1 MLTYNNNPD
10 ELTENYKTALQSKY
24 CVLDNFSLIRYDRH
38 FELLEKHL
46 GSIIKS
52 QYDPNDRIVI
62 DHFDTDYYL
71 DGFPYGLGLY
81 NLFTVFRKLDIPLY
95 VMLLV
100 TNHYGIAKEVNCLA
114 PDPCD
119 RPTIIETFVSKLHY
133 ASVYNNHNVDADM
146 ISVPG
151 LCMLGQGRVHR
162 HAIFRFIESELMDHI
177 ALSTNPT

>member
-1 MLTYNNNPD
+1 MFKYTSPY

-24 CVLDNFSLIRYDRH
+24 CVLDNFSLARFDSN

-46 GSIIKS
+46 SNIVKS
-52 QYDPNDRIVI
+52 KYDPCDRIVV

-71 DGFPYGLGLY
+71 NGFPYGLGLH

-100 TNHYGIAKEVNCLA
+100 TNHYGIAREVNCLA

-119 RPTIIETFVSKLHY
+119 RPTIIETLISNLHY
-133 ASVYNNHNVDADM
+133 AGVYNDHNVDADM
-146 ISVPG
+146 ISIPG

-162 HAIFRFIESELMDHI
+162 HAIFRFIESELMTHI
-177 ALSTNPT
+177 AVSTNPS